1 MAEVFK
7 YVYFFAFQFFD
18 VADCQL
24 LAEDTVMAN
33 TEDGKP
39 DVAVN
44 HDKRDV
50 GREDY
55 L

>member
-1 MAEVFK
+1 M
-7 YVYFFAFQFFD
+7 FFEFF
-18 VADCQL
+18 VGADRQL
-24 LAEDTVMAN
+24 LADDIVMAN

-39 DVAVN
+39 DEAVN

-50 GREDY
+50 GMEDY